1 MKSESLRSLSKVSFI
16 VSPKT
21 LLSSITTELVSLPS
35 SSSTEDFVSPF
46 FDEII
51 LEANLDFA
59 ALLLDDLVFFF
70 PDLDLSDFP
79 VWF

>member
-1 MKSESLRSLSKVSFI
+1 
-16 VSPKT
+16 
-21 LLSSITTELVSLPS
+21 VSLPS